1 MLSII
6 IPVYN
11 AEKYLKECINSV
23 LRQKLEDYEVILVDD
38 GSTDS
43 SLKICR
49 SYESKNSRVKVLHQ
63 TNQGVSS
70 ARNSGIKQANGDWLT
85 FIDSDDVIDD
95 TFFLQFNK
103 SPKSCDLIVGQYK
116 GFTNNGN
123 YIIEKE
129 IPKGIYEGENCIK
142 DFLSTYM
149 NFSKGTSTYYCK

>member
-49 SYESKNSRVKVLHQ
+49 SYESKNSRIKVLHQ

-95 TFFLQFNK
+95 TFFLHNNTPSFFK
-103 SPKSCDLIVGQYK
+103 VVSCLKVEVLLMQ
-116 GFTNNGN
+116 TVPSC
-123 YIIEKE
+123 EQE
-129 IPKGIYEGENCIK
+129 A
-142 DFLSTYM
+142 
-149 NFSKGTSTYYCK
+149 NFSELIRRN